1 MKKIGFT
8 AIIIMAFISGS
19 VAEKSTLKNITS
31 KHRITKSQRQTAKS
45 SDVDCDLER
54 FKAKVAALSEGFG
67 DDAATQ
73 HSHTIYFNCMSFSGP
88 GGPLGPVRPALP
100 PKLEPIRL

>member
-8 AIIIMAFISGS
+8 ALIIMAFISGS

-31 KHRITKSQRQTAKS
+31 NHRITKSQRQTAKS

-54 FKAKVAALSEGFG
+54 FKAKTTALSHGFSP
-67 DDAATQ
+67 DEADKM
-73 HSHTIYFNCMSFSGP
+73 SYSIYFDCMSYYGP
-88 GGPLGPVRPALP
+88 GGPSGPVGPALP
-100 PKLEPIRL
+100 AKLEPIRP